1 MSIEK
6 KDLNSSPDVLL
17 NLMNLHKESEET
29 FENKSDK

>member
-17 NLMNLHKESEET
+17 NTINMQKDSEET
-29 FENKSDK
+29 FENQK